1 MDKFS
6 SVSEF
11 SSVSKSVSKGGY
23 KKTKLV
29 SKFHSAPAHVR
40 VRKGAN
46 ARNER
51 LNAAMLSL
59 DRLLDGRDP
68 AKDPLLGDRGEGA
81 ARMYRTLDGERGTS
95 DADGANLTNLT
106 RRKRRALRNAESRLR
121 AAGRGNLVRVLE
133 LICANGSNRRESIA
147 TLQND
152 HRKKILSC
160 RNSAKRM
167 YYKKRTALLAFFC
180 GHSTA
185 HGYIGGDANAACAAA
200 QGHRN

>member
-29 SKFHSAPAHVR
+29 SEFHSAPAHVR

-59 DRLLDGRDP
+59 DRLLAGRDP
-68 AKDPLLGDRGEGA
+68 AKEPLLGDGGDGA
-81 ARMYRTLDGERGTS
+81 ARMYRALDPERGAS
-95 DADGANLTNLT
+95 DGGGANLTNLT
-106 RRKRRALRNAESRLR
+106 RRKRRALRNAVSRLR
-121 AAGRGNLVRVLE
+121 TAGRGNLVRVLE

-152 HRKKILSC
+152 HGKKILSDRKC
-160 RNSAKRM
+160 AEVVYYRQRN
-167 YYKKRTALLAFFC
+167 ALLSFFGC
-180 GHSTA
+180 
-185 HGYIGGDANAACAAA
+185 
-200 QGHRN
+200 

>member
-29 SKFHSAPAHVR
+29 SEFHSAPAHVR

-59 DRLLDGRDP
+59 DPERGASDG
-68 AKDPLLGDRGEGA
+68 GA
-81 ARMYRTLDGERGTS
+81 ASL
-95 DADGANLTNLT
+95 ADLT
-106 RRKRRALRNAESRLR
+106 RRKSRALRNAVSRLR

-152 HRKKILSC
+152 HGKKILSGRKC
-160 RNSAKRM
+160 AEVVYYRQRN
-167 YYKKRTALLAFFC
+167 ALLSFFGC
-180 GHSTA
+180 
-185 HGYIGGDANAACAAA
+185 
-200 QGHRN
+200 

>member
-1 MDKFS
+1 M
-6 SVSEF
+6 
-11 SSVSKSVSKGGY
+11 
-23 KKTKLV
+23 
-29 SKFHSAPAHVR
+29 
-40 VRKGAN
+40 N

-106 RRKRRALRNAESRLR
+106 RRKSRALRNAVSRLR

-152 HRKKILSC
+152 HGKKNLSGRKC
-160 RNSAKRM
+160 AEVVYYRQRN
-167 YYKKRTALLAFFC
+167 ALLSFFGC
-180 GHSTA
+180 
-185 HGYIGGDANAACAAA
+185 
-200 QGHRN
+200 

>member
-29 SKFHSAPAHVR
+29 SEFHSAPAHVR

-68 AKDPLLGDRGEGA
+68 AKDPLLGDGGEGA
-81 ARMYRTLDGERGTS
+81 ARMYRALDPERGAS
-95 DADGANLTNLT
+95 DGGAASLADLT
-106 RRKRRALRNAESRLR
+106 RRKSRALRNAVSRLR

-152 HRKKILSC
+152 HGKKILSGRKC
-160 RNSAKRM
+160 AEVVYYRQRN
-167 YYKKRTALLAFFC
+167 ALLSFFGC
-180 GHSTA
+180 
-185 HGYIGGDANAACAAA
+185 
-200 QGHRN
+200 